1 MSESKY
7 TSENIKVFEDLQGI
21 RHRPNMYIGNTLESG
36 LIQCLTEVFVNS
48 IDEVGAGHGDV
59 VKIKLL
65 NPIGFELSDNGHG
78 MPIDPFQNT
87 GIPTVT
93 ILFTKPHSGGKM
105 EANGVYKNAI
115 GQNGIGCKI
124 INALSEKTVVDITRD
139 NVVYEQTFSRGYE
152 TSKLVKTNK
161 VAEYPSGT
169 KITWIPDSKIFKE
182 VIEYNYNKVKDMV
195 QTQAYLNPGN
205 KFVLSDE
212 RTNKSETIISENGL
226 FDMMKGR
233 LGDDK
238 PLFKPIHIKAESD
251 KYYIEAIFTYTDNS
265 YEDMISYVN
274 SAHVPEGG
282 SHVQA
287 FRSGFTRAINDISR
301 QNGFLKD
308 KDSNIG
314 GNELREGLSCIISFK
329 MSEPPFENQ
338 TKTKL
343 SAPDIIPFIQET
355 VYNKLIAW
363 ASDKPKE
370 TKVLVDRI
378 LLTRRIKEASKKARE
393 MVLGNKAA
401 KKSNLTLTDSK
412 LAHCVSK
419 KPEECELIII
429 EGDSA
434 AGTVK
439 NARDS
444 RFQAVY
450 PLRGKI
456 LNVEKHGEVEAYS
469 NQVIKDLTIS
479 IGCGVKD
486 DLDLKKLRYHKIII
500 SADRD
505 PDGSAI
511 ELLLLNYFFRY
522 MLEVITHGHLF
533 ISLSPLFINTI
544 GKQKYFTYD
553 EKEQEEF
560 LLKHKN
566 EKISDIQ
573 RIKGLGELNANVFRE
588 QVLNPKTR
596 RLIQVKIEDFEKA
609 SEIIHMLQGNDSTHR
624 KRLIE
629 TGEL

>member
-1 MSESKY
+1 MSENKY

-48 IDEVGAGHGDV
+48 IDEVGSGHGDV

-65 NPIGFELSDNGHG
+65 NPIGFELSDNGRG
-78 MPIDPFQNT
+78 MPIDPYQNT

-105 EANGVYKNAI
+105 EANVNYKNAI

-124 INALSEKTVVDITRD
+124 INALSEKTTVEITRN
-139 NVVYEQTFSRGYE
+139 NVVYQQTFSRGYE
-152 TSKLVKTNK
+152 TSKLTKTDK
-161 VAEYPSGT
+161 IPEYPSGT
-169 KITWIPDSKIFKE
+169 KITWIPDNQIFKE

-205 KFVLSDE
+205 KFILSDE
-212 RTNKSETIISENGL
+212 RTNKKEEIKSENGL
-226 FDMMKGR
+226 FDMMKAR

-238 PLFKPIHIKAESD
+238 PLFKPIHIIAEND
-251 KYYIEAIFTYTDNS
+251 KYFIEAIFTYTDNS

-274 SAHVPEGG
+274 SAHMPEGG

-287 FRSGFTRAINDISR
+287 FRGGFTRAINDISR

-329 MSEPPFENQ
+329 MNEPPFENQ

-343 SAPDIIPFIQET
+343 SAPDIIPFVQEI

-393 MVLGNKAA
+393 MVLGTKAA
-401 KKSNLTLTDSK
+401 KKSNLILTDSK

-419 KPEECELIII
+419 KPEECELFIC
-429 EGDSA
+429 EGM
-434 AGTVK
+434 V
-439 NARDS
+439 NC
-444 RFQAVY
+444 
-450 PLRGKI
+450 LR
-456 LNVEKHGEVEAYS
+456 
-469 NQVIKDLTIS
+469 
-479 IGCGVKD
+479 
-486 DLDLKKLRYHKIII
+486 
-500 SADRD
+500 
-505 PDGSAI
+505 
-511 ELLLLNYFFRY
+511 
-522 MLEVITHGHLF
+522 
-533 ISLSPLFINTI
+533 
-544 GKQKYFTYD
+544 
-553 EKEQEEF
+553 
-560 LLKHKN
+560 
-566 EKISDIQ
+566 
-573 RIKGLGELNANVFRE
+573 
-588 QVLNPKTR
+588 
-596 RLIQVKIEDFEKA
+596 
-609 SEIIHMLQGNDSTHR
+609 
-624 KRLIE
+624 
-629 TGEL
+629 

>member
-1 MSESKY
+1 MSENKY

-21 RHRPNMYIGNTLESG
+21 RHRPNMYIGNTLENG

-48 IDEVGAGHGDV
+48 IDEVGSGHGDV

-65 NPIGFELSDNGHG
+65 NPIGFELSDNGRG
-78 MPIDPFQNT
+78 MPIDPYQNT

-105 EANGVYKNAI
+105 EANVNYKNAI

-124 INALSEKTVVDITRD
+124 INALSEKTTVEITRN
-139 NVVYEQTFSRGYE
+139 NVVYQQTFSRGYE
-152 TSKLVKTNK
+152 TSKLTKIDK
-161 VAEYPSGT
+161 IPEYPSGT
-169 KITWIPDSKIFKE
+169 KITWIPDNQIFKE

-205 KFVLSDE
+205 KFILSDE
-212 RTNKSETIISENGL
+212 RTNKKEEIKSENGL
-226 FDMMKGR
+226 FDMMKAR

-238 PLFKPIHIKAESD
+238 PLFKPIHIIAEND
-251 KYYIEAIFTYTDNS
+251 KYFIEAIFTYTDNS

-274 SAHVPEGG
+274 SAHMPEGG

-287 FRSGFTRAINDISR
+287 FRGGFTRAINDISR

-308 KDSNIG
+308 KDANIG

-329 MSEPPFENQ
+329 MNEPPFENQ

-343 SAPDIIPFIQET
+343 SAPDIIPFVQEI

-393 MVLGNKAA
+393 MVLGTKAA
-401 KKSNLTLTDSK
+401 KKSNLILTDSK

-419 KPEECELIII
+419 KPEECELFIV

-444 RFQAVY
+444 KFQAVF

-456 LNVEKHGEVEAYS
+456 INAEKHNEIEVFNNKE
-469 NQVIKDLTIS
+469 VRDLIIS
-479 IGCGVKD
+479 LGSGVKND
-486 DLDLKKLRYHKIII
+486 QEIKKLRYHKVIVCT
-500 SADRD
+500 DRD
-505 PDGSAI
+505 ALTA
-511 ELLLLNYFFRY
+511 LL
-522 MLEVITHGHLF
+522 
-533 ISLSPLFINTI
+533 
-544 GKQKYFTYD
+544 
-553 EKEQEEF
+553 
-560 LLKHKN
+560 
-566 EKISDIQ
+566 
-573 RIKGLGELNANVFRE
+573 
-588 QVLNPKTR
+588 
-596 RLIQVKIEDFEKA
+596 
-609 SEIIHMLQGNDSTHR
+609 
-624 KRLIE
+624 
-629 TGEL
+629 

>member
-1 MSESKY
+1 MSENKY

-65 NPIGFELSDNGHG
+65 NPIGFELSDNGRG

-124 INALSEKTVVDITRD
+124 INALSEKTIVDITRD
-139 NVVYEQTFSRGYE
+139 NTVYEQTFSRGYE
-152 TSKLVKTNK
+152 TSKLIKTDK
-161 VAEYPSGT
+161 IAEYPSGT

-282 SHVQA
+282 SHVQG

-393 MVLGNKAA
+393 LVMGTKSA

-419 KPEECELIII
+419 KPEECELYIC
-429 EGDSA
+429 EG
-434 AGTVK
+434 
-439 NARDS
+439 
-444 RFQAVY
+444 Q
-450 PLRGKI
+450 
-456 LNVEKHGEVEAYS
+456 
-469 NQVIKDLTIS
+469 
-479 IGCGVKD
+479 
-486 DLDLKKLRYHKIII
+486 
-500 SADRD
+500 
-505 PDGSAI
+505 
-511 ELLLLNYFFRY
+511 
-522 MLEVITHGHLF
+522 
-533 ISLSPLFINTI
+533 
-544 GKQKYFTYD
+544 
-553 EKEQEEF
+553 
-560 LLKHKN
+560 
-566 EKISDIQ
+566 
-573 RIKGLGELNANVFRE
+573 
-588 QVLNPKTR
+588 
-596 RLIQVKIEDFEKA
+596 
-609 SEIIHMLQGNDSTHR
+609 
-624 KRLIE
+624 KRLN
-629 TGEL
+629 GLR